1 MRTAAMVVGTVLL
14 LGGLTACGPQSGATT
29 EPRTERGSVSLEGQE
44 VSLAESAE
52 LSVSVPSCNGDPD
65 LADLDE
71 QEGSV
76 RIEVVTTQVVEGDS
90 DACLDL
96 LKVTLDEPL
105 GDRDVVDTVSG
116 DTLRL
121 VGDPAGTV
129 ECFDA
134 DYPTEPTFETP
145 EDALADALETGAAD
159 VPVPEDLDAY
169 DRLDID
175 DGWVEFAF
183 VGGEDHE
190 LTWGVTQDQDD
201 RWGMTSLGGC
211 VPVDP

>member
-1 MRTAAMVVGTVLL
+1 MRTAAMIVGTVLV
-14 LGGLTACGPQSGATT
+14 LGGISACGPQPGTT
-29 EPRTERGSVSLEGQE
+29 TASQTERGPVSLEGWE
-44 VSLAESAE
+44 VALAGSSE
-52 LSVSVPSCNGDPD
+52 LSVSVPSCNGDPE

-90 DACLDL
+90 DACLDQL
-96 LKVTLDEPL
+96 EVTLDEPL
-105 GDRDVVDTVSG
+105 GDRDVVDAVSG

-121 VGDPAGTV
+121 VGDPAGTA

-134 DYPTEPTFETP
+134 DYPIDPTFETP

-159 VPVPEDLDAY
+159 VPVPEDVEAY
-169 DRLDID
+169 DRVDVD

-183 VGGEDHE
+183 VEGDEHE
-190 LTWGVTQDQDD
+190 LTWGVTQDPDGG
-201 RWGMTSLGGC
+201 WGMTSLGGC
-211 VPVDP
+211 VP